1 MGKQRKK
8 LMIITAFIMSI
19 MFTMAGW
26 GFSMELSFLNEG
38 HVLNLLEQSGFY
50 ESASEDIM
58 DQIAGLTE
66 QAGLPIQV
74 LDGLEAEVDLSGTL
88 KKYTTGKIHG
98 VDSEELNKTLMSDFI
113 RASVYIYM
121 ENEGI
126 SKSWIQTEAFTN
138 YLDQADQAFI
148 RTAQQNFFIYY
159 KEIRD
164 FYQTV
169 CLGLG
174 CVGLAI
180 GISGVIF
187 IYFLVKM
194 RRKTL
199 SYLIRSLVAAAIMTA
214 GVPVIGMITGISEM
228 AAVNAGLLG
237 DFSKLYI
244 NSGLQTF
251 FVTAGVYGALILV
264 CAIVINLLGHHS
276 GN

>member
-1 MGKQRKK
+1 
-8 LMIITAFIMSI
+8 
-19 MFTMAGW
+19 
-26 GFSMELSFLNEG
+26 
-38 HVLNLLEQSGFY
+38 
-50 ESASEDIM
+50 
-58 DQIAGLTE
+58 
-66 QAGLPIQV
+66 
-74 LDGLEAEVDLSGTL
+74 
-88 KKYTTGKIHG
+88 
-98 VDSEELNKTLMSDFI
+98 MSDFI

-199 SYLIRSLVAAAIMTA
+199 SYLIRSLVAAGIMTA

-228 AAVNAGLLG
+228 AAANAGLLG